1 MNNELERMW
10 KHQSWPNLRHNPGR
24 TTKNQRQEALL
35 PGYFAM
41 SDGVSLLKTSGNMAE
56 PELAHSP

>member
-1 MNNELERMW
+1 MNNGLERMW

-24 TTKNQRQEALL
+24 TTNKNQRQLALL

-41 SDGVSLLKTSGNMAE
+41 AE
-56 PELAHSP
+56 PELVHSP